1 MTITPR
7 TVRRTLG
14 FGALIL
20 TVACGGG
27 GAAYDYATTTSPSPY
42 SSEERLNDALLD
54 AVWADRTPSER
65 ASVCAEVRL
74 RGAAPSAAIV
84 LSGLDD
90 PSFTLGQIAD
100 KLEGWCL

>member
-1 MTITPR
+1 MSKVPKALLT
-7 TVRRTLG
+7 
-14 FGALIL
+14 GALVL

-27 GAAYDYATTTSPSPY
+27 GAAYDYATTTSTPSLY
-42 SSEERLNDALLD
+42 SSEARLNEALLD
-54 AVWADRTPSER
+54 AVWAERSASER

-100 KLEGWCL
+100 KLEEWCL

>member
-1 MTITPR
+1 
-7 TVRRTLG
+7 
-14 FGALIL
+14 
-20 TVACGGG
+20 
-27 GAAYDYATTTSPSPY
+27 
-42 SSEERLNDALLD
+42 LD

-100 KLEGWCL
+100 KLESWCL